1 MKSIH
6 LRQTLPQVFA
16 DRNSITSD
24 IWHKNVVFSK
34 GEMYLIEAASGTG
47 KSSLCSYIYGYR
59 NDYQGIINFDETNI
73 KAYSVEQW
81 VNLRK
86 HSLSM
91 LFQDLRLFTELT
103 ALENIQLKNNL
114 TGYKKKKEILALFET
129 MGIADKAHI
138 KAGKLSFGQQQR
150 VAFIRALCQPFD
162 FIFLDEPISHLD
174 DCNGKIMSNLLLEEA
189 GRQEAGIIVTSIG
202 KHIELPYNHVL
213 RLLYNP
219 IMTLIWKLL
228 RQHISI
234 GQLAG
239 FFFANLFGMMIVL
252 LSVQFYKDII
262 PMFTEGDSFM
272 KKDYIIVSKR
282 ISTLGSF
289 AGKSNTFSP
298 QEIKELKQQPFT
310 EEIGIFTPSQFKVS
324 AGLGMQEAGIRL
336 STDMFF
342 EAVPDEFVDVK
353 LDKWHFDE
361 ETRSIP
367 IIIPRNYLNL
377 YNFGFAQSRSLPKLS
392 EGVMSLVQMDITL
405 RGNGQT
411 EQYKGN
417 IVGFSNR
424 LNTILVPESFMKWA
438 NNNFAPEK
446 EAQPARLIVEV
457 GNPADASIAKY
468 FQQKG
473 YETEDGKLDAGKT
486 TYFLRLIVGIVL
498 GVGLFISILS
508 FYILMLSIFLLL
520 QKNTTKLENLLLIG
534 YSPARVARPYQVL
547 TLGLNTIVL
556 AISLCLVA
564 WIRHSYT
571 GALYLLFPQLEIGSL
586 WPAVSIGVLLFIIV
600 SVINILAIRRKILSI
615 WMHKS

>member
-1 MKSIH
+1 MK
-6 LRQTLPQVFA
+6 
-16 DRNSITSD
+16 
-24 IWHKNVVFSK
+24 
-34 GEMYLIEAASGTG
+34 
-47 KSSLCSYIYGYR
+47 
-59 NDYQGIINFDETNI
+59 
-73 KAYSVEQW
+73 
-81 VNLRK
+81 
-86 HSLSM
+86 
-91 LFQDLRLFTELT
+91 
-103 ALENIQLKNNL
+103 
-114 TGYKKKKEILALFET
+114 
-129 MGIADKAHI
+129 
-138 KAGKLSFGQQQR
+138 
-150 VAFIRALCQPFD
+150 
-162 FIFLDEPISHLD
+162 
-174 DCNGKIMSNLLLEEA
+174 
-189 GRQEAGIIVTSIG
+189 
-202 KHIELPYNHVL
+202 
-213 RLLYNP
+213 
-219 IMTLIWKLL
+219 LIWKLL

-239 FFFANLFGMMIVL
+239 FFLANLFGMVIVL

-272 KKDYIIVSKR
+272 KKDYIIATKK
-282 ISTLGSF
+282 ISTLGAF

-298 QEIKELKQQPFT
+298 QEIENLKKQPFT
-310 EEIGIFTPSQFKVS
+310 KSVGAFTPSQFKVS

-342 EAVPDEFVDVK
+342 EAVPDEYVDVK

-361 ETRSIP
+361 ETHTIP

-392 EGVMSLVQMDITL
+392 EGVMSLVQMDIMM
-405 RGNGQT
+405 RGNGRV

-424 LNTILVPESFMKWA
+424 LNTILVPESFMVWA
-438 NNNFAPEK
+438 NKNFAPEA
-446 EAQPARLIVEV
+446 EAQPSRLIIEV

-498 GVGLFISILS
+498 GVGLFISVLS

-547 TLGLNTIVL
+547 TLGLNTVVL
-556 AISLCLVA
+556 AVSISLVA
-564 WIRHSYT
+564 WLRHSYIA
-571 GALYLLFPQLEIGSL
+571 ALSLLFPQLEIGSL
-586 WPAVSIGVLLFIIV
+586 WPAITIGILLFVIV
-600 SVINILAIRRKILSI
+600 SAFNLFTIRKKVDSI
-615 WMHKS
+615 WRGHH